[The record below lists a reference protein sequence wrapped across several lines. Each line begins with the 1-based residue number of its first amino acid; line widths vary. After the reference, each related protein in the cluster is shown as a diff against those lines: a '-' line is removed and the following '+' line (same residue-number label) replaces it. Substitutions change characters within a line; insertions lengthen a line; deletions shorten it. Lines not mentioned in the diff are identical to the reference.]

1 MKRKKRRRNQNN
13 HLAVRKERYL
23 GEAVHCFSGNIYVPE
38 DWERIELVMMEY
50 MTQKQA
56 KKAIIDIGNRM
67 YVRNFVAANDGNI
80 SIRTGENEVWATPTG
95 VSKGFMKKKM
105 LVKLDLYG
113 NILEGTH
120 RPSSEIKMHLRA
132 YRENEDIRSVCH
144 AHPPVCTCFAI
155 AGIPL
160 DAPVLAEAIITL
172 GDVPVA
178 PYAELG
184 TEEVPE
190 AIAPYCHT
198 HNGVLLANHGA
209 VTWAEDA
216 YSAYYRLESMEY
228 YANILMI
235 TDKILER
242 QNRLSADQIERL
254 IGMREKFGIKRG
266 GRPKL

>member
-1 MKRKKRRRNQNN
+1 MSKSVYMSEKK
-13 HLAVRKERYL
+13 
-23 GEAVHCFSGNIYVPE
+23 
-38 DWERIELVMMEY
+38 
-50 MTQKQA
+50 A
-56 KKAIIDIGNRM
+56 KKAILDIGQRM

-105 LVKLDLYG
+105 LVKVDLEG
-113 NILEGTH
+113 NVLEGTKK
-120 RPSSEIKMHLRA
+120 PSSELKMHLRA
-132 YRENEDIRSVCH
+132 YQENPELLSVCH
-144 AHPPVCTCFAI
+144 AHPPICTCFAI

-160 DAPVLAEAIITL
+160 DVPVLAEAVITL

-184 TEEVPE
+184 SKEVPE
-190 AIAPYCHT
+190 VIAPYCHT

-209 VTWAEDA
+209 VTWAEDP

-235 TDKILER
+235 TGKILKE
-242 QNRLSADQIERL
+242 QNTLTEEQVERL
-254 IGMREKFGIKRG
+254 LAMREKFGIKRG
-266 GRPKL
+266 GRPRA

>member
-1 MKRKKRRRNQNN
+1 MSKSVYMSEKK
-13 HLAVRKERYL
+13 
-23 GEAVHCFSGNIYVPE
+23 
-38 DWERIELVMMEY
+38 
-50 MTQKQA
+50 A
-56 KKAIIDIGNRM
+56 KKAILDIGQRM

-105 LVKLDLYG
+105 LVKVDLEG
-113 NILEGTH
+113 NVLEGTKK
-120 RPSSEIKMHLRA
+120 PSSELKMHLRA
-132 YRENEDIRSVCH
+132 YQENPELLSVCH
-144 AHPPVCTCFAI
+144 AHPPICTCFAI

-160 DAPVLAEAIITL
+160 DVPVLAEAVITL

-184 TEEVPE
+184 SKEVPE
-190 AIAPYCHT
+190 VIAPYCHT

-209 VTWAEDA
+209 VTWAEDP

-235 TDKILER
+235 TGKILKE
-242 QNRLSADQIERL
+242 QNTLTEEQVERL
-254 IGMREKFGIKRG
+254 QAMREKFGIKRG
-266 GRPKL
+266 GRPRA

>member
-1 MKRKKRRRNQNN
+1 MSKSVYMSEKK
-13 HLAVRKERYL
+13 
-23 GEAVHCFSGNIYVPE
+23 
-38 DWERIELVMMEY
+38 
-50 MTQKQA
+50 A
-56 KKAIIDIGNRM
+56 KKAILDIGQRM

-105 LVKLDLYG
+105 LVKVDLEG
-113 NILEGTH
+113 NVLEGTKK
-120 RPSSEIKMHLRA
+120 PSSELKMHLRA
-132 YRENEDIRSVCH
+132 YQENPELLSVCH
-144 AHPPVCTCFAI
+144 AHPPICTCFAI

-160 DAPVLAEAIITL
+160 DVPVLAEAVITL

-184 TEEVPE
+184 SKEVPE
-190 AIAPYCHT
+190 VIAPYCHT

-209 VTWAEDA
+209 VTWAEDP

-235 TDKILER
+235 TGNILKE
-242 QNRLSADQIERL
+242 QNTLTEEQVERL
-254 IGMREKFGIKRG
+254 LAMREKFGIKRG
-266 GRPKL
+266 GRPDNKTGR

>member
-1 MKRKKRRRNQNN
+1 MSKSVYMSEKK
-13 HLAVRKERYL
+13 
-23 GEAVHCFSGNIYVPE
+23 
-38 DWERIELVMMEY
+38 
-50 MTQKQA
+50 A
-56 KKAIIDIGNRM
+56 KKAILDIGQRM

-105 LVKLDLYG
+105 LVKVDLEG
-113 NILEGTH
+113 NVLEGTKK
-120 RPSSEIKMHLRA
+120 PSSELKMHLRA
-132 YRENEDIRSVCH
+132 YQENLELLSVCH
-144 AHPPVCTCFAI
+144 AHPPICTCFAI

-160 DAPVLAEAIITL
+160 DVPVLAEAVITL

-184 TEEVPE
+184 SKEVPE
-190 AIAPYCHT
+190 VIAPYCHT

-209 VTWAEDA
+209 VTWAEDP

-235 TDKILER
+235 TGKILKE
-242 QNRLSADQIERL
+242 QNTLTEEQVERL
-254 IGMREKFGIKRG
+254 LAMREKFGIKRG
-266 GRPKL
+266 GRPDNKTGR